1 MSIDPHTG
9 SGQFILL
16 TLRWDEQHDDDA
28 LEHENNRE
36 PNDSKMSLDVEE
48 EDVTKNEGSSRDK

>member
-1 MSIDPHTG
+1 VG
-9 SGQFILL
+9 
-16 TLRWDEQHDDDA
+16 DEQHEDVA
-28 LEHENNRE
+28 LKHENNRE